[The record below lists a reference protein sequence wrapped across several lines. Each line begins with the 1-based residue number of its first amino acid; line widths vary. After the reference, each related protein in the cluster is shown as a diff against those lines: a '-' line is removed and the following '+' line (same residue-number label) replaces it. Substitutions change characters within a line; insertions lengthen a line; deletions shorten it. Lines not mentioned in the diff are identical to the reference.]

1 MRTTRTKVSTARAT
15 IVCVPLTPYTRLLA
29 RPAVL
34 RLVLIGL
41 VARLPHAATGVVVT
55 LHVTSSLGYSYGAAG
70 VVTAA
75 MTIGMAIGA
84 PWRGRQVDRIGLR
97 RALVPTVLIESAV
110 WIAAPHLTY
119 HALVVAAFVAGA
131 FLVPVF
137 SVVRQSLAVLVPPA
151 EQKTAYALDSVC
163 TELTFMLGPVLGA
176 LLATEVST
184 TAALLTIGASTVG
197 AGLVLIWTDPP
208 TRTELALEVDASGTG
223 QVPADRSPL
232 RSPRIWAILAAG
244 TAASLVLTGTDLS
257 IVAQLQSVGASE
269 SIGWVIAVW
278 AFGSVIGGLV
288 YGASHR
294 TVPPLALVLL
304 MSVLTV
310 PAAFA
315 SNVATVA
322 VAVVIA
328 GLFCAPA
335 LSSITAALVAAVPE
349 QRRGEVLG
357 WSGTASTLG
366 GALGAPLIGVAIDRA
381 SPQAGFLAS
390 AVIGIVLTA
399 VGLLLLGAV
408 RGRRAAGEGP
418 SVLGGPTPG
427 PGATAADAGLDRV
440 PGDSGGAVP
449 DHDPAAAGP
458 AGGAALVGSPDDRSA
473 ACR

>member
-1 MRTTRTKVSTARAT
+1 MS
-15 IVCVPLTPYTRLLA
+15 LTPYSRLLA

-34 RLVLIGL
+34 RLVLVGL
-41 VARLPHAATGVVVT
+41 VARIPHAATGVVVT
-55 LHVTSSLGYSYGAAG
+55 LHVTSTLGYSYGAAG
-70 VVTAA
+70 VVTAS

-84 PWRGRQVDRIGLR
+84 PWRGRRVDRIGLR
-97 RALVPTVLIESAV
+97 RALVPTVLVESAV
-110 WIAAPHLTY
+110 WIAAPHLAY
-119 HALVVAAFVAGA
+119 QALVVAAFVAGA

-163 TELTFMLGPVLGA
+163 AELTFMLGPVLGV
-176 LLATEVST
+176 LLATQVST

-197 AGLVLIWTDPP
+197 AGVVLIWTNPP
-208 TRTELALEVDASGTG
+208 TRSEQEVTADDPGALDHD
-223 QVPADRSPL
+223 DRSPL

-257 IVAQLQSVGASE
+257 IVAQLQDQGASE
-269 SIGWVIAVW
+269 AIGWVVAVW

-294 TVPPLALVLL
+294 SLPPLALVLA
-304 MSVLTV
+304 MSLLTI

-315 SNVATVA
+315 GSVWTVA

-335 LSSITAALVAAVPE
+335 LSSITAALVASVSE
-349 QRRGEVLG
+349 RRRGEVLG
-357 WSGTASTLG
+357 WSGTASTMG

-390 AVIGIVLTA
+390 ALIGVVLTA

-408 RGRRAAGEGP
+408 RGRQARAADP
-418 SVLGGPTPG
+418 LV
-427 PGATAADAGLDRV
+427 
-440 PGDSGGAVP
+440 
-449 DHDPAAAGP
+449 PAAAG
-458 AGGAALVGSPDDRSA
+458 SA
-473 ACR
+473 AAETAAAETAAAQTAVEDAPAKAVDHLPARASGALTQVGEQSPTCR

>member
-1 MRTTRTKVSTARAT
+1 MESTGRAT
-15 IVCVPLTPYTRLLA
+15 IVRVPLTPYTRLLA

-34 RLVLIGL
+34 RLVLVGL

-75 MTIGMAIGA
+75 MTIGMALGA
-84 PWRGRQVDRIGLR
+84 PWRGRRVDRIGLR

-110 WIAAPHLTY
+110 WIAAPHLAY
-119 HALVVAAFVAGA
+119 HALVVAAFVAGV

-137 SVVRQSLAVLVPPA
+137 SVVRQSLAVLVPQA

-163 TELTFMLGPVLGA
+163 TELTFMLGPVLGV
-176 LLATEVST
+176 LLATQVST

-197 AGLVLIWTDPP
+197 AGVVLIWTNPP
-208 TRTELALEVDASGTG
+208 TRSEVALDADAGEPADV
-223 QVPADRSPL
+223 QVDRSPL

-315 SNVATVA
+315 SNVAAVA
-322 VAVVIA
+322 VAVVVA

-390 AVIGIVLTA
+390 AAIGIVLTA
-399 VGLLLLGAV
+399 LGLLLLGAV
-408 RGRRAAGEGP
+408 RGRRAKGDEPAVPDG
-418 SVLGGPTPG
+418 SSLR
-427 PGATAADAGLDRV
+427 PGATASGAPRDHRPDARD
-440 PGDSGGAVP
+440 GAVADLTP
-449 DHDPAAAGP
+449 VDAV
-458 AGGAALVGSPDDRSA
+458 GGAAMVGSADDRSA